1 MAEYKINMILDSGS
15 YKLSYSKGGKQNK
28 VTIGNEKNIT
38 VMAARKISS
47 EVEGLLNS
55 ELKLE
60 HMEKMHAI
68 NSDAV
73 KCGYPEGI
81 LKYQNVSIELAVR
94 ILYPDEYEA
103 FKNNNEYCKIKRD
116 EKPLEILNIG
126 CTGSGKTRFILSAV
140 LSKEALKNFVPALT
154 SLRETTACS
163 IIYHINCTSVKL
175 GEEFDFKVVTQ
186 LKTEEEIISSI
197 RGLIQEAVEEYIVTV
212 KENCKTILD
221 LSQLCEKCR
230 GSVEKRLE
238 MNYDKTFGLGIRKV
252 NKPLASL
259 IEELTKSVLVDFYG
273 NSKSIDRLAKE
284 DCYFIIKQLVRDYED
299 EQFDIGSD
307 VINQMVAKFDI
318 SDIVSEVY
326 GKLMQ
331 DLEAYNAEY
340 TQSAVAGGSISYC
353 GRTRE
358 TETLLYLSHV
368 FGNKTKQRKGD
379 FYTIEP
385 IVKNAEFYFE
395 SAQISLDREIIL
407 SDSVGINQGQ
417 KDAARINEVVF
428 YRVQESVQSRKP
440 DIILYHTK
448 LNNKDDYML
457 DIIKRLN
464 AQGYSRSTY
473 IVSGRLDEVWS
484 TYLADNGIDKEVVT
498 EEDFEEFIDVTKQI
512 YIESDSVTLN
522 SIIGNN
528 YYICDK
534 TNSLYYEYTYAKEY
548 TCSAVLEQI
557 IDARMQKT
565 EGNYLF
571 DDVDFMDIIQRY
583 NVAGNVYQ
591 QFLNSIPIMIPLAY
605 RDMRWNTLQKAI
617 EELCWNGFGFDV
629 LYPAFNIKNA
639 IANELNREE
648 IKIEFEKKF
657 AEKAEEM
664 KKRYLLEVA
673 EVAQI
678 VLVTEYREFMKNL
691 LDMRYDSK
699 LRTNLSLTMTD
710 DRKQNLH
717 LLYLN
722 CMKQNGIQGAYAMQM
737 VFHIAWIRTLDFFR
751 RQAQ

>member
-1 MAEYKINMILDSGS
+1 MAENKINMILDGGS

-47 EVEGLLNS
+47 EVEDLLNS
-55 ELKLE
+55 DLKLE

-221 LSQLCEKCR
+221 LTELCEKCR
-230 GSVEKRLE
+230 GAVEKRLE

-259 IEELTKSVLVDFYG
+259 IEELTKSVLMDFYG

-284 DCYFIIKQLVRDYED
+284 DGYFIIKQLVRDYED

-340 TQSAVAGGSISYC
+340 SQSAVAGGSISYC
-353 GRTRE
+353 GRTKE

-395 SAQISLDREIIL
+395 SDQISLDREIIL

-417 KDAARINEVVF
+417 
-428 YRVQESVQSRKP
+428 
-440 DIILYHTK
+440 
-448 LNNKDDYML
+448 
-457 DIIKRLN
+457 
-464 AQGYSRSTY
+464 
-473 IVSGRLDEVWS
+473 
-484 TYLADNGIDKEVVT
+484 
-498 EEDFEEFIDVTKQI
+498 
-512 YIESDSVTLN
+512 
-522 SIIGNN
+522 
-528 YYICDK
+528 
-534 TNSLYYEYTYAKEY
+534 
-548 TCSAVLEQI
+548 
-557 IDARMQKT
+557 
-565 EGNYLF
+565 
-571 DDVDFMDIIQRY
+571 
-583 NVAGNVYQ
+583 
-591 QFLNSIPIMIPLAY
+591 
-605 RDMRWNTLQKAI
+605 
-617 EELCWNGFGFDV
+617 
-629 LYPAFNIKNA
+629 
-639 IANELNREE
+639 
-648 IKIEFEKKF
+648 
-657 AEKAEEM
+657 
-664 KKRYLLEVA
+664 
-673 EVAQI
+673 
-678 VLVTEYREFMKNL
+678 
-691 LDMRYDSK
+691 
-699 LRTNLSLTMTD
+699 
-710 DRKQNLH
+710 
-717 LLYLN
+717 
-722 CMKQNGIQGAYAMQM
+722 
-737 VFHIAWIRTLDFFR
+737 
-751 RQAQ
+751 

>member
-1 MAEYKINMILDSGS
+1 M
-15 YKLSYSKGGKQNK
+15 
-28 VTIGNEKNIT
+28 
-38 VMAARKISS
+38 
-47 EVEGLLNS
+47 
-55 ELKLE
+55 
-60 HMEKMHAI
+60 
-68 NSDAV
+68 
-73 KCGYPEGI
+73 
-81 LKYQNVSIELAVR
+81 
-94 ILYPDEYEA
+94 
-103 FKNNNEYCKIKRD
+103 
-116 EKPLEILNIG
+116 
-126 CTGSGKTRFILSAV
+126 
-140 LSKEALKNFVPALT
+140 
-154 SLRETTACS
+154 
-163 IIYHINCTSVKL
+163 
-175 GEEFDFKVVTQ
+175 
-186 LKTEEEIISSI
+186 
-197 RGLIQEAVEEYIVTV
+197 
-212 KENCKTILD
+212 
-221 LSQLCEKCR
+221 
-230 GSVEKRLE
+230 
-238 MNYDKTFGLGIRKV
+238 
-252 NKPLASL
+252 
-259 IEELTKSVLVDFYG
+259 
-273 NSKSIDRLAKE
+273 
-284 DCYFIIKQLVRDYED
+284 
-299 EQFDIGSD
+299 
-307 VINQMVAKFDI
+307 
-318 SDIVSEVY
+318 
-326 GKLMQ
+326 
-331 DLEAYNAEY
+331 
-340 TQSAVAGGSISYC
+340 
-353 GRTRE
+353 
-358 TETLLYLSHV
+358 
-368 FGNKTKQRKGD
+368 
-379 FYTIEP
+379 
-385 IVKNAEFYFE
+385 KNAEFYFE
-395 SAQISLDREIIL
+395 SDQISLDREIIL

-565 EGNYLF
+565 EDNYLF

-591 QFLNSIPIMIPLAY
+591 QFLNSIPSMIPLAY

-639 IANELNREE
+639 IANELNRED

-717 LLYLN
+717 LLYQN